1 MSEDEREAFLTTYLP
16 YDQHE
21 YLDIFSDFRNFG
33 FRVLADVIAD
43 LDDVYS
49 DEERKKNAVR
59 TDTNSELVND
69 IMKHYLRGRSK
80 DYRDQAAARVRLYLN
95 KCIDADT
102 ALKCAIAL
110 KKRDFA
116 MDVLLDRVAENA
128 AKG

>member
-1 MSEDEREAFLTTYLP
+1 M
-16 YDQHE
+16 
-21 YLDIFSDFRNFG
+21 
-33 FRVLADVIAD
+33 
-43 LDDVYS
+43 YS

-59 TDTNSELVND
+59 TDTDSKLVND
-69 IMKHYLRGRSK
+69 IIKHYLHGRSK
-80 DYRDQAAARVRLYLN
+80 DYLDQAASRTRLYLN
-95 KCIDADT
+95 KRIDADT